1 MDTLQP
7 SKNSSQSIQCKEDQQ
22 SNSSKQL
29 IIEDQSYTKRQ
40 KIIRAVLDS
49 FLRGCLLGN
58 LIDIYRQK
66 ESELQDE
73 VFKQIIAGDLK
84 QVLKQFGS
92 QQKYDITWHYLFFAE
107 IYSLL
112 EYDPILSPEP
122 LNFSVYMKYILVMY
136 NLSNNNIKQQLQSI
150 MPQNITIPQNE
161 TPCGSDKYKQ
171 SLQLW
176 IQNNNQIK
184 EGIFKQFDNKII
196 CLKFTLSQIIPLLF
210 IYSTNSLKLPVEKV
224 RAYIKNFGFEEE
236 QQAAL
241 IFYFVFMNKLLKY
254 YLKENSIIKAINKIK
269 TKLKGKKSYLD
280 NKEKE
285 VLLQCEKK
293 IEILK
298 KLQKDPKFINIS
310 QSSQQTL
317 LDDYSV
323 KVQLIKYDQSYKN
336 FQSLL
341 VDVIVQLI
349 AYIGILDHDS
359 IIFKIQKLNYEQSSI
374 PALLLSFPVLAIGYP
389 DNYINQLND
398 LIYRTSN
405 QDCLL
410 NYLNPDP
417 WFSTQISNQ
426 IFTEFV
432 NLFCEKFYRNSK

>member
-1 MDTLQP
+1 MDQLQP
-7 SKNSSQSIQCKEDQQ
+7 SKNSAQSFQFKEDQQ
-22 SNSSKQL
+22 PTSSKQL
-29 IIEDQSYTKRQ
+29 IVEDQSYTKRQ

-49 FLRGCLLGN
+49 FLRGCLIGN
-58 LIDIYRQK
+58 LIDICTLK
-66 ESELQDE
+66 ESELQE
-73 VFKQIIAGDLK
+73 ETFKQIMAGELK
-84 QVLKQFGS
+84 QVLKQCGN

-122 LNFSVYMKYILVMY
+122 LNFSVYLKYILVMY
-136 NLSNNNIKQQLQSI
+136 NLSNNNTKQQLKNILPS
-150 MPQNITIPQNE
+150 NITIPQNE
-161 TPCGSDKYKQ
+161 TPSGSDRYKE

-176 IQNNNQIK
+176 IQNSTQIK
-184 EGIFKQFDNKII
+184 EAIFKNFDNKSI
-196 CLKFTLSQIIPLLF
+196 CLKFTLSQIVPLLF

-236 QQAAL
+236 QQSAL

-254 YLKENSIIKAINKIK
+254 YLKENSITKAINKIK

-285 VLLQCEKK
+285 VLQQCEKK
-293 IEILK
+293 IENLK
-298 KLQKDPKFINIS
+298 KIQKDTKFNNIS
-310 QSSQQTL
+310 QSSQPSL
-317 LDDYSV
+317 LDEYSV
-323 KVQLIKYDQSYKN
+323 QVQLIKQDNPYKQ

-341 VDVIVQLI
+341 VDLIVQLI
-349 AYIGILDHDS
+349 AYIGILDHDQ
-359 IIFKIQKLNYEQSSI
+359 IIFKIQKLIYENSSI
-374 PALLLSFPVLAIGYP
+374 PALLLSFPVLAVGYP
-389 DNYINQLND
+389 ENYTNQLND
-398 LIYRTSN
+398 LTYRINN
-405 QDCLL
+405 QECLL